1 MKHTLSFAILLI
13 FAGHLQAQDLA
24 GRWIGELYQNGI
36 GWYEFELH
44 LTAAGDSAYVGTS
57 FISSER
63 GSGTMALSA
72 TLESGVFHFQESRIK
87 DEHWN
92 RIGWYWCIKTGDLQL
107 TERRDSLVLAGG
119 WEAPG
124 TCKPGTIRVAKFNN
138 RPEQVL
144 TAPEFVLP
152 EQPPTRRIETTELL
166 QVAEREVL
174 VEIWDHENEDGDIA
188 SLSLNGQVVLKNHL
202 VTLNK
207 YPFRIALQPGKNM
220 LVLFAE
226 NLGAR
231 PPNTAALTIH
241 YDGRTKTVVLNSDT
255 TKSEAIEI
263 TH

>member
-1 MKHTLSFAILLI
+1 MKHTLSIAFLLI
-13 FAGHLQAQDLA
+13 FADHLQAQDLA

-72 TLESGVFHFQESRIK
+72 TLENGVFHFQESRIK

-124 TCKPGTIRVAKFNN
+124 TCKPGTIRVAKANKT
-138 RPEQVL
+138 PEKISA
-144 TAPEFVLP
+144 TPELVQP
-152 EQPPTRRIETTELL
+152 ELPTRRVETRDRV
-166 QVAEREVL
+166 QVTEREVL

-202 VTLNK
+202 VTHQK
-207 YPFRIALQPGKNM
+207 HPFRIALQPGKNM

-231 PPNTAALTIH
+231 PPNTAAITIY